1 VAILADAP
9 GSSGL
14 LAGSVRSDGTSDVL
28 ATLEQCPALT
38 SFGGHAR
45 AAGLKLRS
53 DDLGSFRG
61 QWAAAA
67 GRLASP
73 SNAAAVEL
81 PEVGLAEFTSEFE
94 TDMGRPSPFGSG
106 LPAPRAVLQE
116 CTITRLNLMGRD
128 KTHVS
133 LTVSDGQRE
142 LRMVGFRQ
150 SHIASRQRE
159 GDRVRPLVEIDV
171 DNYNNQCTIQ
181 VRLVE
186 LTGINGARH
195 SNSR

>member
-1 VAILADAP
+1 LADARQF
-9 GSSGL
+9 SL
-14 LAGSVRSDGTSDVL
+14 LAVWCAATAPVTAGRSAVPG
-28 ATLEQCPALT
+28 AHE
-38 SFGGHAR
+38 FGGHAR
-45 AAGLKLRS
+45 AAGSLRAE
-53 DDLGSFRG
+53 DLNSFRG
-61 QWAAAA
+61 SGQPLLVA
-67 GRLASP
+67 ASP
-73 SNAAAVEL
+73 STAAAVEL

-94 TDMGRPSPFGSG
+94 TDMWRLSPFGAG
-106 LPAPRAVLQE
+106 HPAPRAVLQE

-128 KTHVS
+128 KTHVG